1 MTIMTRE
8 EAKKIL
14 DKVLSY
20 AKSDECEV
28 NLNGGNTG
36 NIRYAINTV
45 TTSGATQDITL
56 VVQSAF
62 GKKTGVA
69 TINQFDDRSLQDAV
83 RRSEELARLSP
94 ESPEYMPRLS
104 QQEYLKGNGFV
115 DATAKITPE
124 YRAKAAASSIGPSK
138 KNSLT
143 AAGFFNDAVNFQAM
157 ANSKGLFAYYQS
169 TNVSFSTTI
178 RTPDGTGSGWAS
190 RDFNDVSK
198 LDTASASAIAIEK
211 AIKSR
216 KPRAIEPGKYTVI
229 LEPAASATLLGN
241 MAGSFS
247 RRLADEGRSFLSKK
261 GGGSKVGEKL
271 FDERIS
277 IYSDPLN
284 TEVPYAPW
292 SGEGQAHKK
301 QVWVDKGVVKTV
313 SCGRYWADKNDYTP
327 VPTPNNFVMV
337 GGDASLDDLIKD
349 VRRGILVTRTWYI
362 RPVDPQ
368 TQLYTGLTRDG
379 TFFVENGEIKY
390 PVKNLRF
397 NESPIIMLNNVE
409 RLGKPQRI
417 NGNLVPPMVVR
428 DFNFTS
434 LSDAV

>member
-20 AKSDECEV
+20 AKSDECEA

-45 TTSGATQDITL
+45 TTSGETQDITL

-69 TINQFDDRSLQDAV
+69 TINQFDDRSLQEAV

-104 QQEYLKGNGFV
+104 QQEYLQGNGYV
-115 DATAKITPE
+115 NATAKITPE

-138 KNSLT
+138 DNSLT
-143 AAGFFNDAVNFQAM
+143 AAGFFNDAANFQAM

-211 AIKSR
+211 ALKSR

-241 MAGSFS
+241 MAGAFS

-271 FDERIS
+271 FDERIN
-277 IYSDPLN
+277 I
-284 TEVPYAPW
+284 
-292 SGEGQAHKK
+292 
-301 QVWVDKGVVKTV
+301 
-313 SCGRYWADKNDYTP
+313 
-327 VPTPNNFVMV
+327 
-337 GGDASLDDLIKD
+337 
-349 VRRGILVTRTWYI
+349 
-362 RPVDPQ
+362 
-368 TQLYTGLTRDG
+368 
-379 TFFVENGEIKY
+379 
-390 PVKNLRF
+390 
-397 NESPIIMLNNVE
+397 
-409 RLGKPQRI
+409 
-417 NGNLVPPMVVR
+417 
-428 DFNFTS
+428 
-434 LSDAV
+434 